1 MASNDKNGLNSPS
14 PSSTFLPRAS
24 PRRSSIISIS
34 SNVNRETRSQALD
47 TIHRAASCTDSLT
60 TFNEFAAPPSGA
72 SGRDGLGITGDI
84 QGSLSGLYSKIKA
97 TVGGS
102 KEATPERRANPDGAD
117 DAASIRSERTNGS
130 TPVSQSKYG
139 PHMRKLASP
148 AVSNISLVAD
158 SNDLGGAIISQAADK
173 TPRVNSFAEYSH
185 TKSSSITSNN
195 VTSNER
201 PSDNKLPGGLRPFAS
216 SAVGPGGP
224 TVAETNVTAAKGQ
237 ADRSSLLS
245 DTSTAGDNS
254 DNRLDAIRSLRVA
267 DQKVSRSKS
276 TDERPNGS
284 GLTLRADADAAGAD
298 VGDLETPRAVPER
311 KLIIAKLNN
320 QLMAPPETPKLQHTN
335 SSASGQSRRDQT
347 ALTSG
352 TPSKRPFLGLV
363 RGHSTTSTSLSIAST
378 TRHVEDQEE
387 ALHAVGQLPS
397 HLQLKYKHHKNPQAP
412 NAALPN
418 FKNKVL
424 SKEYWMRD
432 ENARDCFSC
441 GDAFTTWRRK
451 HHCRTCGQ
459 IFDAKCTTLVNG
471 ARFGQSTSIRVCK
484 PCEGI
489 VNGNDDSSEF
499 SDDASISSG
508 LRPRHGSNG
517 ANDISPARSFASLRA
532 NLDMKGDQT
541 PTMTIPTRRV
551 PDDNKRRSVVLE
563 IDAEPRLQRPG
574 SSRSLKPSLLTR
586 PHATSHKRH
595 HSKQLLQRGPKI
607 EVDEAAPFHTRT
619 TDSPNPSH
627 RLPAFHSDN
636 VIDPDLAAYLSD
648 EGSSENEQFSLAD
661 ALGNETLSKSAEQEK
676 SGLSGLGASFR
687 KRSRL
692 LEKSISGMTLNSK
705 DADSASLSSTRL
717 GRSRSLK
724 RRTQSIS
731 SNLQLMGSPRLQR
744 YSVPSQP
751 SMHQQYAT
759 SSNAGNDRHDPHLSL
774 DTKEVSH
781 THNPFEL
788 ATEFDGAS
796 VQHIKRMLSQLLKS
810 FKLNNISSWEKAL
823 LPVILQASNDV
834 TPNVQKGDAIDIR
847 HYVKL
852 KKIPGGRP
860 SDSSLVSGLVFTKNL
875 ALKSMPRTLSFPK
888 ILILT
893 FPLEYARH
901 QKHFMSLEPVI
912 RQEREYLQNLI
923 HRIAALRPDLLL
935 VHRNVSGL
943 ALQFLEEAQIAT
955 AYNVKLSV
963 LEAISRCAQTKI
975 ISSVDKL
982 AFKPAQAGRCAA
994 FYLKTYKNKERKKT
1008 YMYLSGCPKEL
1019 GCTIVLRGG
1028 DELVL
1033 SKLKKITEFMTY
1045 VAYNLKLESALIRDE
1060 FAQTPS
1066 YQESGTVVPDKE
1078 TGRPTDGII
1087 DPQASAVS
1095 AQGAKDRG
1103 QEEEKIE
1110 LAEPTLKPEDTEPN
1124 SQNEKPEDPS
1134 EAARSQLDNSDEIY
1148 LPDDTPMPT
1157 FYGDMID
1164 RQKDQILS
1172 SSPFVRFK
1180 QPYLVMRAREQ
1191 ERRLE
1196 YFKKLRE
1203 QDSGPDRTSGNSQEK
1218 FMLVTPDMI
1227 HGTTEHA
1234 PKKVR
1239 EVIRAVQDA
1248 AYDKAVHNYRT
1259 QKKQWEIY
1267 VAGSGD
1273 MFDPLLHQNIAI
1285 LYTVLCAET
1294 NIPCHGPDVLAL
1306 GFYKEQE
1313 TDENFEADISL
1324 GQYIEDMCIHA
1335 KEACECKREYL
1346 AHHRQYVHGEAQLN
1360 VTIEPQAPKVKGFE
1374 NVILMWSVCR
1384 ICNKE
1389 TPVVPMS
1396 DHTWAYSFGKYLE
1409 LTFWGS
1415 GFRNLAGGCPH
1426 DLHREYRR
1434 YFGFKGLAVQIVYE
1448 QITLLELIVPRTRI
1462 TWKVTN
1468 DLKFKNESFL
1478 RIEERINRFMISVMN
1493 RIKSIRLDSVIPEK
1507 ADECKEEVDRLTKL
1521 AQEHHTSL
1529 IEKLQEKY
1537 MGTEY
1542 YEIVPFNR
1550 AIRFLQEQ
1558 VVEWDANFA
1567 EFDRDF
1573 FPSDKDIRR
1582 LATLQLKKIFLD
1594 RDDSMTSLSSA
1605 DDTQKSSMTNSMMTE
1620 QSSPEETPIL
1630 IPQTRQMSLEK
1641 AQHMLTT
1648 VVENNIGPPISE
1660 DERSGTPLTAMKMDE
1675 KQEEGISP
1683 NAKDVQ
1689 HLDLAVSEDVLAK
1702 TVSYQTQSPEAMHNS
1717 PTSPDS
1723 PPMSYT
1729 SSQTSPTQDHAF
1741 GHYERQKST
1750 LILPSELSRG
1760 DQYSENLAVPLSE
1773 RTAVAP
1779 RAPDGPRRKSLQRS
1793 SIPLYRAQSQPAH
1806 LRKDKSSSSSGHGS
1820 AFANL
1825 APPVANT
1832 EDGAKHHE
1840 RKPSSRPLLG
1850 PTKSGINSHSMI
1862 PRSIASRR
1870 KESKVSTLA
1879 KHFEELSR
1887 EFERERLRDRK
1898 QRATRARQMRAY
1910 PVAASKP
1917 IMEEYRNFH
1926 EAVAEKDPSDDQP
1939 VGNIETNE
1947 SGRAPQFSQ
1956 DMAEDA
1962 NLTNS
1967 PEMLGE
1973 GEMTAEDTA
1982 AETTENEEPTTAES
1996 RPEFE
2001 DEGERKSISEKAEN
2015 NVTRN
2020 VSETHSLLT
2029 PVEAQLDLKIDLP
2042 RHEKSSLMKMLT
2054 NFWAERSASGWQPL
2068 EYPLNP
2074 TDHIFADS
2082 DIIVREDEPSS
2093 LIAFALGAED
2103 YKNKL
2108 AKIQEESANYELQD
2122 RQYVEDLFL
2131 SNEDQ
2136 MRIERSL
2143 LQSTGTHLKYQFQ
2156 DGSAKMLCKIF
2167 YAEQFEAV
2175 RRKCGIDF
2183 RFIESISR
2191 CMKWDSKGG
2200 KTKSVFLKTND
2211 DRLVLKSL
2219 SQIETQAFLRFAPS
2233 YFTLMGEALFHE
2245 LPSVIAKMVGFYQV
2259 IIKNPATGTE
2269 FNWFLLAMEN
2279 LFYDRSPNRIF
2290 DLKGSMRNRRIQS
2303 TGEQNEVLLDENM
2316 VDYIYERP
2324 LFAREHSKRLLRASV
2339 YNDTLFLARQNVMDY
2354 SLMVAIDE
2362 QRKELVVGIIDCIR
2376 TYTWDKKLETWI
2388 KDRGKNRPTV
2398 TSPKEYKNRFREAM
2412 SRYVLQAPT
2421 YVYPFLAF
2429 LLPFAY
2435 VFVQVLAPVQE
2446 LEVRGQV
2453 CG

>member
-1 MASNDKNGLNSPS
+1 MTTNDKDSLNSPS
-14 PSSTFLPRAS
+14 TLSNFPPLGRQRQGSKTSLS
-24 PRRSSIISIS
+24 PNI
-34 SNVNRETRSQALD
+34 NRESLSQALD
-47 TIHRAASCTDSLT
+47 TIHRHASCTDSLT
-60 TFNEFAAPPSGA
+60 TFNDFAAPPGA
-72 SGRDGLGITGDI
+72 KGRDGIGITGDI

-97 TVGGS
+97 SVGGS
-102 KEATPERRANPDGAD
+102 KEATPERRTNPDSAD

-130 TPVSQSKYG
+130 TPASQSKYG
-139 PHMRKLASP
+139 PHMRRIASP
-148 AVSNISLVAD
+148 AVSNLSL
-158 SNDLGGAIISQAADK
+158 AADNIDSSGAAINLAAEK
-173 TPRVNSFAEYSH
+173 TPRVNSFPDQSH
-185 TKSSSITSNN
+185 AKSSSITSAN
-195 VTSNER
+195 VTSNEK
-201 PSDNKLPGGLRPFAS
+201 PLDTKTPGGLRPFTSA
-216 SAVGPGGP
+216 AVGPGGP

-245 DTSTAGDNS
+245 DGSTAADNS
-254 DNRLDAIRSLRVA
+254 DSRLDAIGSLRVA
-267 DQKVSRSKS
+267 DQKVARSKV
-276 TDERPNGS
+276 TEERTQGQ
-284 GLTLRADADAAGAD
+284 GLTLKQDINVEAADDR
-298 VGDLETPRAVPER
+298 DLETPRAMPER
-311 KLIIAKLNN
+311 KLAVDLSNN
-320 QLMAPPETPKLQHTN
+320 PLITPQGNTRLQHAN
-335 SSASGQSRRDQT
+335 SSASGQSRLEQT
-347 ALTSG
+347 TPTSAAP
-352 TPSKRPFLGLV
+352 TKRPFLGLV
-363 RGHSTTSTSLSIAST
+363 RGHSTTSTSLSVAST

-387 ALHAVGQLPS
+387 ALHAVGRLPS
-397 HLQLKYKHHKNPQAP
+397 HLQLKYKNHKNTQPS
-412 NAALPN
+412 NGALPN

-441 GDAFTTWRRK
+441 GDVFTTWRRK

-471 ARFGQSTSIRVCK
+471 TQFGHSTSIRVCK

-499 SDDASISSG
+499 SDDAASISSG
-508 LRPRHGSNG
+508 LRPRHGSSS
-517 ANDISPARSFASLRA
+517 AHDVSPARSFASLRA
-532 NLDMKGDQT
+532 NLDMKGDHA

-551 PDDNKRRSVVLE
+551 PDDNKRRSAVLE

-574 SSRSLKPSLLTR
+574 SSRSLKPSLLMR
-586 PHATSHKRH
+586 PHASGHKRH

-607 EVDEAAPFHTRT
+607 EIDEAAPFHSRT
-619 TDSPNPSH
+619 MDSPKPSH
-627 RLPAFHSDN
+627 RLSAFHSDN
-636 VIDPDLAAYLSD
+636 IIDPDLAAYLSD
-648 EGSSENEQFSLAD
+648 EYSSENEQLSLAD

-676 SGLSGLGASFR
+676 SGLSGLGASYR

-751 SMHQQYAT
+751 GTHHQYAT
-759 SSNAGNDRHDPHLSL
+759 SSNAGHDRFDPHLPPDS
-774 DTKEVSH
+774 KEASH
-781 THNPFEL
+781 TNNPFDL

-796 VQHIKRMLSQLLKS
+796 IQHIKRMLSQLLKR
-810 FKLNNISSWEKAL
+810 FKLSSTSSWEKAL
-823 LPVILQASNDV
+823 LPIILQASNDV

-860 SDSSLVSGLVFTKNL
+860 KDSALVSGLVFTKNL
-875 ALKSMPRTLSFPK
+875 ALKSMPRSIPFPN
-888 ILILT
+888 ILILM

-923 HRIAALRPDLLL
+923 HRIAALKPNLLL

-943 ALQFLEEAQIAT
+943 ALEFLEEAQIAT

-975 ISSVDKL
+975 ITSIDKL

-994 FYLKTYKNKERKKT
+994 FYLKTFKNNERKKT

-1028 DELVL
+1028 DERVL

-1066 YQESGTVVPDKE
+1066 YQESGTVVLDKE
-1078 TGRPTDGII
+1078 TMKRTDSII
-1087 DPQASAVS
+1087 DAQISTIRAQAEE
-1095 AQGAKDRG
+1095 DRG
-1103 QEEEKIE
+1103 HKEETAKQ
-1110 LAEPTLKPEDTEPN
+1110 TEPVPEIRDTVSD
-1124 SQNEKPEDPS
+1124 SQNEKAEDPS
-1134 EAARSQLDNSDEIY
+1134 ETPASQLDNSDEIY

-1203 QDSGPDRTSGNSQEK
+1203 QDSSLGGSSESSQEK

-1335 KEACECKREYL
+1335 KEACDCKREYL

-1374 NVILMWSVCR
+1374 NVILMWSVCKV
-1384 ICNKE
+1384 CNKE

-1396 DHTWAYSFGKYLE
+1396 DNTWAYSFGKYLE

-1434 YFGFKGLAVQIVYE
+1434 YFGFKGLAIQIVYE

-1468 DLKFKNESFL
+1468 DLKFKNETFT
-1478 RIEERINRFMISVMN
+1478 RVEERINRFMNSVKT

-1521 AQEHHTSL
+1521 AQDQHTSL

-1550 AIRFLQEQ
+1550 ALRFLQEK

-1605 DDTQKSSMTNSMMTE
+1605 DDTQKSSMTSSMMTE

-1630 IPQTRQMSLEK
+1630 IPQTRRMSLEK

-1648 VVENNIGPPISE
+1648 VVENNMGPHMPE
-1660 DERSGTPLTAMKMDE
+1660 HERSGTPLTAVKMNE
-1675 KQEEGISP
+1675 KREEGDDLGGSP

-1689 HLDLAVSEDVLAK
+1689 HLDLAVPEEVLAK
-1702 TVSYQTQSPEAMHNS
+1702 TVSQQTQSPEAMHNS
-1717 PTSPDS
+1717 PTSPTS
-1723 PPMSYT
+1723 QPISYA
-1729 SSQTSPTQDHAF
+1729 SSQASPIHEQGF
-1741 GHYERQKST
+1741 GHHERQKST

-1760 DQYSENLAVPLSE
+1760 DQYLENLAVPLSE

-1779 RAPDGPRRKSLQRS
+1779 RAPEGARRKSLQRS

-1806 LRKDKSSSSSGHGS
+1806 LRRDKSSSSSGHGS
-1820 AFANL
+1820 VMGHL
-1825 APPVANT
+1825 VPPAANT
-1832 EDGAKHHE
+1832 EDPTKHHE
-1840 RKPSSRPLLG
+1840 RKPSGRLVLAPV
-1850 PTKSGINSHSMI
+1850 KSGINSHSMI

-1898 QRATRARQMRAY
+1898 QRATKARQMRAY

-1926 EAVAEKDPSDDQP
+1926 EAVAEKDPSDDQITG
-1939 VGNIETNE
+1939 VIETIE
-1947 SGRAPQFSQ
+1947 PGRAPQFTQ
-1956 DMAEDA
+1956 DMAGNA
-1962 NLTNS
+1962 KLTNS
-1967 PEMLGE
+1967 PEMLAE
-1973 GEMTAEDTA
+1973 GEMTAEETA
-1982 AETTENEEPTTAES
+1982 ADTTENEEPTTAES
-1996 RPEFE
+1996 RPESE
-2001 DEGERKSISEKAEN
+2001 DEEERKSISEKAEMDI
-2015 NVTRN
+2015 TRN

-2054 NFWAERSASGWQPL
+2054 NFWAERSASGWLPL

-2108 AKIQEESANYELQD
+2108 AKIQEESAKYELQD

-2156 DGSAKMLCKIF
+2156 EGSAKMLCKIF

-2183 RFIESISR
+2183 RFIESLSR

-2259 IIKNPATGTE
+2259 IIKNPASGTE

-2421 YVYPFLAF
+2421 YVYSFSLFFFCVSGLFLGDNS
-2429 LLPFAY
+2429 LKN
-2435 VFVQVLAPVQE
+2435 E
-2446 LEVRGQV
+2446 
-2453 CG
+2453 